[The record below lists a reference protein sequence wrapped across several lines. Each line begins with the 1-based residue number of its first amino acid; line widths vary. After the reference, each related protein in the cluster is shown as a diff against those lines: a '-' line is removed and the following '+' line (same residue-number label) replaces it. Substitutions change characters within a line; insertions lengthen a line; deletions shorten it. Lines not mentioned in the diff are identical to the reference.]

1 MTKAN
6 QNTILAFV
14 WAAVALLALYV
25 LPASLDSRAS
35 VCDSTSYESVYLQVG
50 EKFVAPSRDL
60 GQNQPCDSYLDDA
73 FSRSKTAAFWGS
85 RRLSTQMTLRP
96 QRGRL
101 LYRLLGRDGAL
112 YKSVGLRSV
121 KNFAA
126 FVCKN
131 VGFPSPLSYSVPK
144 EYYVFTLRRILC

>member
-1 MTKAN
+1 MSKAN
-6 QNTILAFV
+6 RNTVLAFV

-25 LPASLDSRAS
+25 LPASLDSHAF
-35 VCDSTSYESVYLQVG
+35 VCDSTSYEAVYLQAG
-50 EKFVAPSRDL
+50 EEFVAPSRDFE
-60 GQNQPCDSYLDDA
+60 QSQPCDAYLDDA

-85 RRLSTQMTLRP
+85 RRPSAQMTLRP
-96 QRGRL
+96 QRGSL

-121 KNFAA
+121 KNFVA

-131 VGFPSPLSYSVPK
+131 VGFPSPLSYCIPK